1 MAGGRGEKLGRDPV
15 SAISETE
22 ATGETAAIFADIRAS
37 MEIPLI
43 TSIWRSLYD
52 VENGLPTAWRAVKP
66 IYRSGQAAPA
76 LARVIAAAD
85 LPVPE
90 PLVPGQLACAG
101 IGADDL
107 AAIRAI
113 VDAYN
118 RSNGMNMLALTAL
131 VVTPAGARP
140 DDPVPAPL
148 DWPELRPLLAQEDID
163 SAPWAL
169 LNEIRHLGYRGPRR
183 DNAVLA
189 TLWRHL
195 AHWPGLLALIQS
207 GFAPLR
213 EDGGIVRG
221 CQQVHEL
228 AQSEGARLAQFEPD
242 TSALP
247 ENARKMI
254 AAYVGSPGAV
264 AHMVT
269 LGHALARWLKP

>member
-1 MAGGRGEKLGRDPV
+1 MAGGQGKKLGRDPV

-22 ATGETAAIFADIRAS
+22 ATGETAAIFADIRAT

-52 VENGLPTAWRAVKP
+52 VEDGLPTAWRAVKP
-66 IYRSGQAAPA
+66 IYQSGQVAPA
-76 LARVIAAAD
+76 LGRVIAAAD

-101 IGADDL
+101 IGAGDL

-118 RSNGMNMLALTAL
+118 RSNGMNMVALTAL
-131 VVTPAGARP
+131 VVAPAGARP
-140 DDPVPAPL
+140 DDPVPPAPV
-148 DWPELRPLLAQEDID
+148 WPELRPLLAQEDID
-163 SAPWAL
+163 PAPWAL
-169 LNEIRHLGYRGPRR
+169 LNEIRHLGYQGPRR
-183 DNAVLA
+183 NNAVLA

-195 AHWPGLLALIQS
+195 AHWPGLLALIQT

-213 EDGGIVRG
+213 EDGGIVRS
-221 CQQVHEL
+221 CQHVHEL
-228 AQSEGARLAQFEPD
+228 AQNEGARLAQFEPD

-247 ENARKMI
+247 ENAQKMI
-254 AAYVGSPGAV
+254 SAYVGSPGAV

-269 LGHALARWLKP
+269 LGHALARWLKS